1 MVSIFLRTFAALSNW
16 KTDAKIHKVLNMETK
31 NNQSFDEI
39 KARLLQ
45 YVEFQK
51 IPKGKFFEKID
62 SAPSNFAGI
71 GLKSGF
77 TSAKIVK
84 VLTVFPDLNPD
95 WLLLGKG
102 EMLRGSD
109 REKPSDT
116 TVSIL
121 LQRIEDLARENGSLQ
136 AQIDEYKKEIALLQR
151 SASPPAAKTASA

>member
-1 MVSIFLRTFAALSNW
+1 
-16 KTDAKIHKVLNMETK
+16 METK

-95 WLLLGKG
+95 
-102 EMLRGSD
+102 
-109 REKPSDT
+109 
-116 TVSIL
+116 
-121 LQRIEDLARENGSLQ
+121 
-136 AQIDEYKKEIALLQR
+136 
-151 SASPPAAKTASA
+151 